1 MCLFYSSSK
10 PEHPPR
16 PTRPPPPTP
25 DTLPLKIKGDLVP
38 SVSLRLCCD
47 PHQTPLLEQQ
57 PTHSSQEAFPNSGLA
72 PARSCTLG
80 VWQPSSCSTICEH
93 RLGPTHAGSPPPP
106 GPVPLSTPMPA
117 GTLTMCPEWIM
128 SQSPVCRR
136 AGQDLPS
143 GKLRFP
149 ASQAFRDRPLCLP
162 LRGTSR
168 EGRRIKI

>member
-106 GPVPLSTPMPA
+106 RPRSPLHPHACWHLDHVPRMDNEPESSLQKSWA
-117 GTLTMCPEWIM
+117 GSAQREAAFS
-128 SQSPVCRR
+128 SQP
-136 AGQDLPS
+136 G
-143 GKLRFP
+143 
-149 ASQAFRDRPLCLP
+149 
-162 LRGTSR
+162 
-168 EGRRIKI
+168 I